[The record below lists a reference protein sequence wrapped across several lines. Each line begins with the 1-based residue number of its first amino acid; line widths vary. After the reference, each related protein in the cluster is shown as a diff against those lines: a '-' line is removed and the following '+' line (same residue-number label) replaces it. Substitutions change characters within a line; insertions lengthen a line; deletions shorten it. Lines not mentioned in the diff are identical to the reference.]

1 MGISKENL
9 DEFYMY
15 LEKRG
20 IKLLPYQKLLIKESV
35 EERKPYVVC
44 LPGACRT
51 DFRMLS
57 KLLGIVLEDKED

>member
-1 MGISKENL
+1 
-9 DEFYMY
+9 MY

-20 IKLLPYQKLLIKESV
+20 IKLLPYQKLLIKEIV
-35 EERKPYVVC
+35 EERKPYAVC